1 LVRCDYAPPAGFF
14 RRHSLTEAARTA
26 VHTRRPRRRTSN
38 AEEASMST
46 ENPYSQYHV
55 VQKGETLSKIAE
67 EYYGDKMLYPK
78 IFEANKD
85 ILQDPDKIKPGQRLR
100 IP

>member
-1 LVRCDYAPPAGFF
+1 VSRSILAALAG
-14 RRHSLTEAARTA
+14 
-26 VHTRRPRRRTSN
+26 PRATP
-38 AEEASMST
+38 EEAGMAT

-55 VQKGETLSKIAE
+55 VEKGETLSKIAE

-85 ILQDPDKIKPGQRLR
+85 ILEDPDKIKPGQRLR

>member
-1 LVRCDYAPPAGFF
+1 
-14 RRHSLTEAARTA
+14 
-26 VHTRRPRRRTSN
+26 
-38 AEEASMST
+38 MSA
-46 ENPYSQYHV
+46 ENPYAQYHV
-55 VQKGETLSKIAE
+55 VKKDETLSKIAE

-85 ILQDPDKIKPGQRLR
+85 VLEDPNKIKPGQRLR